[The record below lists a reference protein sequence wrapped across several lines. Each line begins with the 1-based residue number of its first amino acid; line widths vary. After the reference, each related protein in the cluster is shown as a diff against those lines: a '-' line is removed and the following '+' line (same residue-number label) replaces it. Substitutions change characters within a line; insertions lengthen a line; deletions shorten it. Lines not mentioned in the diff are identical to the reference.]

1 MLWFYLGALITC
13 IAFMVLSIIFI
24 TRAIRHN
31 KKVLLDICAQKQGE
45 CQTYHGFIHWLS
57 QKNALFLATA
67 AFAVSAFIYLL
78 PVVCTTPELSN
89 GCEGITIFFVVVHN
103 VLKLFVVDSDF
114 SLVVNALAGQS
125 FDLWFRIIYSFFGW
139 IFFIGAPVFTAV
151 SLISFVK
158 DAFAMRSIKHH
169 KPTNVYI
176 FTELNFMSLSVVKSI
191 VKKYIED
198 DGKRPLIVFANVYK
212 SETEESRELIV
223 KAEELG
229 ARCVSKDLVEIEL
242 DWFEKDDEV
251 KLYCL
256 GVNQDENMNQALK
269 LVDRYHE
276 LFAKSNYDGYVKKPE
291 IYVYTST
298 AESEALLDK
307 IDKEHLHVRR
317 INENRNLVF
326 ATLKEHSIFDD
337 VDKENEGKEIKGDKQ
352 MNVAIIGLGGY
363 GMELLKT
370 LSWLGQAKGYY
381 LNAFV
386 FDGEDG
392 REKLRAVAP
401 DMLRYN
407 YLGVLDKDEDAGAK
421 GRKLEQITEKDASYS
436 IHFYNKIDV
445 KTAAFLDKISEIN
458 KKTGLTSIYVTLG
471 NDSLNVQ
478 TAMAIRRKLARETGS
493 IDDPKLYAVVFDTTK
508 TELLQKADIKD
519 VNGKIDFKIT
529 YIGNLEQAF
538 SQETVEQ
545 KEVERE
551 GLEFH
556 KCWANIN
563 DPSSV
568 EKSIGEYESAE
579 YFRRSSM
586 AQALFYE
593 LSYDK
598 IVYENVD
605 EFAMYEHNRWNAF
618 MRADGFVACKT
629 GEEKDN
635 FVRKTHHNLVE
646 FQKLDRYDQKKD
658 FHFLIENNKVKV
670 KDKSKLKK
678 QTNNNDQA

>member
-1 MLWFYLGALITC
+1 
-13 IAFMVLSIIFI
+13 
-24 TRAIRHN
+24 
-31 KKVLLDICAQKQGE
+31 VLLDICTHKEGE
-45 CQTYHGFIHWLS
+45 CKEYHGFIHWLS
-57 QKNALFLATA
+57 QKNALAVSIV
-67 AFAVSAFIYLL
+67 AFAISAFIYLL
-78 PVVCTTPELSN
+78 PVIWTTPELPD
-89 GCEGITIFFVVVHN
+89 GCEEITRLFAVPHN

-114 SLVVNALAGQS
+114 SLVLGALSTQD
-125 FDLWFRIIYSFFGW
+125 FNPWFSGIYSLLGLV
-139 IFFIGAPVFTAV
+139 IYIAAPVFTAV

-158 DAFAMRSIKHH
+158 DFRVMRKIRRHR
-169 KPTNVYI
+169 PTNAYI
-176 FTELNFMSLSVVKSI
+176 FSELNFMSLSVVKSI
-191 VKKYIED
+191 VKKYIEH
-198 DGKRPLIVFANVYK
+198 GEKKPLIIFANVYK
-212 SETEESRELIV
+212 SESEEIRELVV

-229 ARCVSKDLVEIEL
+229 ARCVSKDLVEIKL
-242 DWFEKDDEV
+242 NWFKKHNEV

-256 GVNQDENMNQALK
+256 GINQDENMNQALK
-269 LVDRYHE
+269 LIDRYHD
-276 LFAKSNYDGYVKKPE
+276 LFTKSKKRGYAKNPE

-298 AESEALLDK
+298 PESEALLDK
-307 IDKEHLHVRR
+307 IDKEYLHVRR

-326 ATLKEHSIFDD
+326 ATLKEHSVFDD

-401 DMLRYN
+401 DMLKYN
-407 YLGVLDKDEDAGAK
+407 YLGLLDKDEDACAK
-421 GRKLEQITEKDASYS
+421 GRKLEQITERDASYS

-445 KTAAFLDKISEIN
+445 KTASFLDKIEEIN
-458 KKTGLTSIYVTLG
+458 KKVGLTSIYVTLG
-471 NDSLNVQ
+471 DDSLNVQ
-478 TAMAIRRKLARETGS
+478 TAMNIRRKLARESGS

-508 TELLQKADIKD
+508 TELLQKADMKD
-519 VNGKIDFKIT
+519 AKGKIDFKIT

-538 SQETVEQ
+538 SQATVEQ

-556 KCWANIN
+556 KCWADIN
-563 DPSSV
+563 DPSSIEQSV
-568 EKSIGEYESAE
+568 GEYESAE

-593 LSYDK
+593 LTYDK

-605 EFAMYEHNRWNAF
+605 ELAMYEHNRWNAF
-618 MRADGFVACKT
+618 MRADGFVSCKT
-629 GEEKDN
+629 KAEKDN

-646 FQKLDRYDQKKD
+646 FHELTSYDQSKD
-658 FHFLIENNKVKV
+658 FLFLVGNDKVRV
-670 KDKSKLKK
+670 IDKSKLETRK
-678 QTNNNDQA
+678 